1 MSPSLDVITAQA
13 LALPPEQRIELA
25 QRMWSS
31 VENQYGEDDE
41 FFAEIARR
49 DAEIESGATKP
60 IPFIQAMR
68 EIRDS
73 LQ

>member
-25 QRMWSS
+25 QRIWSS

-41 FFAEIARR
+41 LFAEIARR

-60 IPFIQAMR
+60 MPFSQAMR